1 MKVTV
6 QTGTHMSIRY
16 VAFSDLLETGGDFVA
31 MAFQCWFT
39 VGYSGGQNR
48 VV

>member
-6 QTGTHMSIRY
+6 QTGTQMSIRY
-16 VAFSDLLETGGDFVA
+16 VAFSDVLETGRRFVA

-39 VGYSGGQNR
+39 IGY
-48 VV
+48 